1 MLYITLLTVLFGCF
15 SEASICIML
24 TVWAVTPI
32 PALFHLL
39 DLFLEKVWWVL
50 KKQDLVFAVQ
60 TVQILVLCS
69 RECLPLA
76 PPRVWYAGAA
86 WVFAD
91 PFVHPL
97 LKMFWNPFG

>member
-1 MLYITLLTVLFGCF
+1 M
-15 SEASICIML
+15 
-24 TVWAVTPI
+24 
-32 PALFHLL
+32 
-39 DLFLEKVWWVL
+39 
-50 KKQDLVFAVQ
+50 Q

-86 WVFAD
+86 WVFED